1 MSNKKFETLDGIDSR
16 GDVII
21 SGNVT
26 VDTDTFFVNSSTNR
40 VGIGTSNPT
49 QLLDVNGTAK
59 AVTFSGAFSG
69 NGASLTSVDADE
81 LDSLNS
87 TQFLRS
93 DVNDSFTA
101 GVFTFNGTEVAINNN
116 STGHLRM
123 WTDIPI
129 RFGSVDTP
137 GTTMRFTSNQL
148 EIKGNGASRGS
159 NVNFASNTL
168 FIDTS
173 NIHVGFGKGD
183 PREIVDVSGRA
194 LANTFTSN
202 LQTISPASTVNIN
215 FTQNAN
221 FEITLNQNV
230 SFTFTLDNLSRG
242 QSGMIIINQDGV
254 GGRTFSLPS
263 IAKTPIGGTS
273 IAQQTQAGS
282 TSIINYFVV
291 STTKVLINYIG
302 NFQ

>member
-1 MSNKKFETLDGIDSR
+1 MSNKKFETLDGIESH

-21 SGNVT
+21 SGDVT
-26 VDTDTFFVNSSTNR
+26 VDTDTFIVNSSTNR
-40 VGIGTSNPT
+40 VGIGTDSPT
-49 QLLDVNGTAK
+49 ELLDVDGTVK
-59 AVTFSGAFSG
+59 ATTFSGAFSG
-69 NGASLTSVDADE
+69 DGSNITSVDAE
-81 LDSLNS
+81 LLDTLNS

-93 DVNDSFTA
+93 DSNDSFTA
-101 GVFTFNGTEVAINNN
+101 GVFTFNGTQVAINNN

-123 WTDIPI
+123 WNDVPI

-159 NVNFASNTL
+159 NVNFASNT
-168 FIDTS
+168 FVIDTS

-202 LQTISPASTVNIN
+202 LQTVSPASTVNIN

-230 SFTFTLDNLSRG
+230 AFTFTIDSLSRG
-242 QSGMIIINQDGV
+242 QSGMIIINQDGN
-254 GGRTFSLPS
+254 GGRTFSLPAT
-263 IAKTPIGGTS
+263 AKTPVGGAS
-273 IAQQTQAGS
+273 IAQQTSPNS
-282 TSIINYFVV
+282 TSIINYFIV